1 MEVATTSGASPG
13 SRSLRGRSHPNE
25 SNGRG
30 GAHVRKRPT
39 HSRLAAWAAS
49 LGAITLIVGACTAA
63 ATPSPT
69 TAPTAAPSVAA
80 SVALSEAPSAAPTV
94 ANKVLKIAIISP
106 EKGNDFGWNQQGVDG
121 AKAAAASVGATIQV
135 ADGAGYNDPGPILRQ
150 LADGGAQFIVAHA
163 SGYNT
168 AAPQFAVASKVPVL
182 VWDNLTANKPGLVA
196 DAETNSQE
204 GAYLAGILAAKTTK
218 TGILG
223 IVISADDEN
232 WHKQAGGYV
241 AGARSVTP
249 SIKFLQAQIGQAGY
263 ADAAGGK
270 RVTATLIS
278 AGADI
283 IFGMGDGASFGMLQA
298 VETATPPTGAS
309 KVWFIDVI
317 GDKTTVDKK
326 GVLLS
331 SVLWNFAGIFE
342 QAIADINAGTFG
354 NQGYT
359 LGVANG
365 GISLLQTPNISADAW
380 SAVQTA
386 LAGIKAGTITV
397 PLTPKQADVDALIA
411 GK

>member
-1 MEVATTSGASPG
+1 M
-13 SRSLRGRSHPNE
+13 
-25 SNGRG
+25 
-30 GAHVRKRPT
+30 RKQPT
-39 HSRLAAWAAS
+39 HSRLSAWAAS

-69 TAPTAAPSVAA
+69 TAPTVAPSVQA
-80 SVALSEAPSAAPTV
+80 SVAPSEAPSAAPSAAQSAAT
-94 ANKVLKIAIISP
+94 KVLKMGIIAP

-121 AKAAAASVGATIQV
+121 AKAAAASVGATVEV
-135 ADGAGYNDPGPILRQ
+135 ADGAGYNDPGPTLRQ
-150 LADGGAQFIVAHA
+150 LADGGAQFIVAQA

-168 AAPQFAVASKVPVL
+168 AAPKFAQESKIPVL

-196 DAETNSQE
+196 DAETNSQQ

-241 AGARSVTP
+241 AGAKSVNP

-263 ADAAGGK
+263 SDAAGGK

-278 AGADI
+278 GGADI
-283 IFGMGDGASFGMLQA
+283 VFGMGDGASFGMLQA

-331 SVLWNFAGIFE
+331 SVLWNFSGIFE

-354 NQGYT
+354 NHGYT
-359 LGVANG
+359 LDVANG
-365 GISLLQTPNISADAW
+365 GISLLKTANISADAS

-386 LAGIKAGTITV
+386 LDGIKGGTIKV

-411 GK
+411 AQ

>member
-1 MEVATTSGASPG
+1 V
-13 SRSLRGRSHPNE
+13 H
-25 SNGRG
+25 
-30 GAHVRKRPT
+30 KRPT

-69 TAPTAAPSVAA
+69 AAPTAAPSVEA
-80 SVALSEAPSAAPTV
+80 SVAPSEAPSVAPTV
-94 ANKVLKIAIISP
+94 ANKVLKMGIIAP
-106 EKGNDFGWNQQGVDG
+106 EKANDFGWNQQGVDG
-121 AKAAAASVGATIQV
+121 AKAAAASVGATIEV
-135 ADGAGYNDPGPILRQ
+135 ADGAGYDDPAPILRQ
-150 LADGGAQFIVAHA
+150 LADGGAQFIIAQA

-168 AAPQFAVASKVPVL
+168 AAPKFAGENNVPVI
-182 VWDNLTANKPGLVA
+182 VYDDPTATKPGLVA
-196 DAETNSQE
+196 DIETNSQQ
-204 GAYLAGILAAKTTK
+204 GAYLAGVLAAKTTK
-218 TGILG
+218 TGTLG
-223 IVISADDEN
+223 IVISADDTN
-232 WHKQAGGYV
+232 WHKQAGGFV
-241 AGARSVTP
+241 AGAKSVNP
-249 SIKFLQAQIGQAGY
+249 AIKFLQATIGQAGY

-270 RVTATLIS
+270 RVTLTLIS
-278 AGADI
+278 GGADI
-283 IFGMGDGASFGMLQA
+283 VFGMGDGASFGMLQA
-298 VETATPPTGAS
+298 VETATPPAGAD

-331 SVLWNFAGIFE
+331 SVLWNFTGAFE

-359 LGVANG
+359 LDVPNG

-386 LAGIKAGTITV
+386 LAGITAGTITV

-411 GK
+411 AK